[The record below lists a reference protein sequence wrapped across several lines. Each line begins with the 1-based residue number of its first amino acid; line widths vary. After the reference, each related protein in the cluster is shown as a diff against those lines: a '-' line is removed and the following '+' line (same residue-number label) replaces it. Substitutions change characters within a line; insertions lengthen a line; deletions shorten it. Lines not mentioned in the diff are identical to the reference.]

1 MLKIYLI
8 TFISRVAFSSLSSS
22 KATWEKNLSTFIV
35 VRSHKAHRRYAPH
48 QEEEE
53 KKIVVDRCSAL

>member
-8 TFISRVAFSSLSSS
+8 TFISRALPFSSLSTL
-22 KATWEKNLSTFIV
+22 KATWEKNPSTFIV

-53 KKIVVDRCSAL
+53 KKNSGG